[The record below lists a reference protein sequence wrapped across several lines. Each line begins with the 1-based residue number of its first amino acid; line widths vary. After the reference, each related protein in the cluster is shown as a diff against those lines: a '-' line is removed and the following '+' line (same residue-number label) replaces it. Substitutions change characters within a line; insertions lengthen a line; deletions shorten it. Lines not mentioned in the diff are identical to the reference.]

1 MAFLKYRGS
10 TITPGVWS
18 ANAAAGAPLTNL
30 DIDKNFASLDAQ
42 KLDLSGG
49 TISGALAIGQNLTA
63 EFKDD
68 QVSFVDGADTSKKLA
83 FQLSGITTST
93 TKTLTIPNN
102 DGTIALTSDLGNGAL
117 TISTVSAA
125 ATNNTVT
132 LELSGAYSA
141 NTSTARTLDLK
152 VGPALTALATL
163 MTTAGAGFIRRG
175 ASADTYSIDTNTYL
189 TSFTEADTLATVTGR
204 ANGATTATAIS
215 ITNTTASTSTA
226 TGALIVS
233 GGVGIGGALVVGGNL
248 TVNGTTT
255 TINSSTVSVDDRNIE
270 LGAVT
275 TVTPTGNI
283 TANSNTITGLSST
296 ANITVGSVIVAA
308 SGVQSVGIPASL
320 TVIDISSPTEILVNQ
335 ALTGSGTATGA
346 ILTFSGATDA
356 TANGGGIT
364 LKGTTDKTIL
374 WDSTNTNWT
383 SSENLNIATGK
394 VFKINN
400 TSVLNATTLG
410 TTVVNSSLTK
420 LGTGAGFVKSD
431 ASGNLYAD
439 TTAYL
444 SGTVAT
450 TSGGTGITAY
460 NTGDILYASA
470 ANTLAKLAEGDD
482 GQVLK
487 LSGGVPVWAADTDTN
502 TTYSAATSTVAG
514 LIELFSDTAQTTAAN
529 AVSTT
534 ASRTYGIQ
542 VNGDGQA
549 VVNVPW
555 VDTDTNTD
563 TVTRLRIVQNP
574 TTTDYG
580 SGDFTFTGTGG
591 TTVSQSSNVI
601 TINSTGTTYS
611 ASTGLT
617 LTGTAFSVNY
627 GTTATTAC
635 VGNDSRLSD
644 ARAHNGTAINAATG
658 TTLTIT
664 GATSPSTGVAA
675 FAVDVI
681 GGLGASS
688 GVASVGGAVNITGGR
703 SGYNSTAG
711 GGGAVNITGG
721 GGNTLAA
728 AGVPG
733 AVNIT
738 AGSPM
743 TAGQAGAGVNIS
755 ATGGN
760 GTSGAS
766 ANGGNI
772 VIKSGPGTSS
782 GGNSGSVTIAAP
794 GDSGG
799 TKPSVIIN
807 VGGTANGTYIAKFV
821 ENGLSVGTASNP
833 DTTGSILAAGN
844 ITALSDKRLKTNITK
859 IDNAL
864 NKVQQLN
871 GYTFDRI
878 DIEGSRQ
885 TGVLAQEVLKVLP
898 EAVSGSED
906 SIYSVAYGNMI
917 GLMIEA
923 IKELNAKVED
933 LQNQLMN
940 K

>member
-10 TITPGVWS
+10 TITPGTWS
-18 ANAAAGAPLTNL
+18 ANAFANAPLTNL
-30 DIDKNFASLDAQ
+30 EIDKNFASLDAQ

-49 TISGALAIGQNLTA
+49 TITGGLAIGQNLTA

-68 QVSFVDGADTSKKLA
+68 QVSFVDGADTAKKLA
-83 FQLSGITTST
+83 FQLSGIATGT

-102 DGTIALTSDLGNGAL
+102 DGTIALTSDIGNGAL
-117 TISTVSAA
+117 TISTVAAA

-163 MTTAGAGFIRRG
+163 MTSAGAGFIRRG
-175 ASADTYSIDTNTYL
+175 ANADTY
-189 TSFTEADTLATVTGR
+189 
-204 ANGATTATAIS
+204 
-215 ITNTTASTSTA
+215 
-226 TGALIVS
+226 
-233 GGVGIGGALVVGGNL
+233 
-248 TVNGTTT
+248 
-255 TINSSTVSVDDRNIE
+255 TI
-270 LGAVT
+270 
-275 TVTPTGNI
+275 
-283 TANSNTITGLSST
+283 
-296 ANITVGSVIVAA
+296 
-308 SGVQSVGIPASL
+308 
-320 TVIDISSPTEILVNQ
+320 
-335 ALTGSGTATGA
+335 
-346 ILTFSGATDA
+346 
-356 TANGGGIT
+356 
-364 LKGTTDKTIL
+364 
-374 WDSTNTNWT
+374 
-383 SSENLNIATGK
+383 
-394 VFKINN
+394 
-400 TSVLNATTLG
+400 
-410 TTVVNSSLTK
+410 
-420 LGTGAGFVKSD
+420 
-431 ASGNLYAD
+431 D

-450 TSGGTGITAY
+450 TSGGTGITSY
-460 NTGDILYASA
+460 TTGDILYASDT
-470 ANTLAKLAEGDD
+470 NVLSKLVKGAD

-487 LSGGVPVWAADTDTN
+487 LASGFPSWAADNDTVYTLPTATSTIKGGIELFSDTAQSTVANAVSTTASRTYGIQLNADAQGVVNVPWTDTVYTLPSATKTVLGGIKLGDATAQTTEANTVSSTASRTYAIQVNASGEAVVNVPWADTN

-529 AVSTT
+529 AVSTI

-555 VDTDTNTD
+555 VDTN
-563 TVTRLRIVQNP
+563 
-574 TTTDYG
+574 
-580 SGDFTFTGTGG
+580 
-591 TTVSQSSNVI
+591 
-601 TINSTGTTYS
+601 TTYS

-617 LTGTAFSVNY
+617 LTGTAFSVSY

-644 ARAHNGTAINAATG
+644 ARAANGGTATNATNATNAYVTQTAATNYDYLLCLAAGVDQNVGLRADGNGGPTYNPLRNGVCLDGFASHVWAYPALQMGRDWSISQDAYAYSFAAGCKASTASAWTGTGNFSKAMRFSLDANYGNFYWYVKPSNTVDTTTAISFRTAMSLDIDGNLITFGGISAGSSLSVAGTSSFAQSVTLPSINAATG
-658 TTLTIT
+658 TILTIT
-664 GATSPSTGVAA
+664 GATSPSTGAPA
-675 FAVDVI
+675 FAVDI
-681 GGLGASS
+681 LGGQGASS
-688 GVASVGGAVNITGGR
+688 SVASLGGAVNITGGR
-703 SGYNSTAG
+703 SGYNSTGSG

-721 GGNTLAA
+721 GGNTLAS

-760 GTSGAS
+760 GTSGAN

-799 TKPSVIIN
+799 TRPSVIIN
-807 VGGTANGTYIAKFV
+807 VGGTGNGTYIAKFV

-833 DTTGSILAAGN
+833 AAAGSILAAGD
-844 ITALSDKRLKTNITK
+844 IAAFSDERLKTNITK
-859 IDNAL
+859 IDDAL

-885 TGVLAQEVLKVLP
+885 TGVIAQEVLKVLP
-898 EAVSGSED
+898 EAVFGTED
-906 SIYSVAYGNMI
+906 STYSVAYGNMI